1 MLPEN
6 SLSNALPEKVEM
18 ERVLKDNIAR
28 RNRTNRQFLWLIIA
42 GSVITVIPIFLIVGN
57 LAVKGYRQINVAFFT
72 EPAPDTFQAMTAA
85 VNGEVI
91 PGGIA
96 NGLTGSLLMVL
107 AASLIAIPLGLMA
120 GIYLYEQGNAR
131 YARFIRS
138 LTEILQGV
146 PSIILGIIA
155 YLWIVRNITRGY
167 SGLAGSMALTVM
179 MLPLIIR
186 STEETMKM
194 IPVSIREAAFAL
206 GVPYYKMIIRVL
218 IPVSLSGLATGVLLA
233 LSRILGE
240 TAPLM
245 LTALGSPAVSLDI
258 TKPVSAVP
266 LLIWDFYNDPNMVNL
281 VWSASLF
288 LMIFVLSLNL
298 LSRSFSAKHKYI

>member
-1 MLPEN
+1 M
-6 SLSNALPEKVEM
+6 EM
-18 ERVLKDNIAR
+18 ILKDNIKS
-28 RNRTNRQFLWLIIA
+28 RNRTNGRFRYLIIA
-42 GSVITVIPIFLIVGN
+42 GAVVTIIPIFLIVGN
-57 LAVKGYRQINVAFFT
+57 LAVKGYKQINFAFFT
-72 EPAPDTFQAMTAA
+72 EPAPDTFQAMMAA
-85 VNGEVI
+85 SSGEVI

-107 AASLIAIPLGLMA
+107 AASLLAIPLGLMT
-120 GIYLYEQGNAR
+120 GIYLYENRTRR
-131 YARFIRS
+131 YAGIIRS

-155 YLWIVRNITRGY
+155 YLWIVKNITRGY
-167 SGLAGSMALTVM
+167 SGLAGSVALMIM

-186 STEETMKM
+186 STEETMMM
-194 IPVSIREAAFAL
+194 IPITIREAAFAL
-206 GVPYYKMIIRVL
+206 GVPYYKMIYKIL
-218 IPVSLSGLATGVLLA
+218 IPVSFSGLATGVLLA

-245 LTALGSPAVSLDI
+245 LTALGSPAISFDI

-288 LMIFVLSLNL
+288 LMVFVLSMNL
-298 LSRSFSAKHKYI
+298 LSRSIASKRKYI